1 MNGRDILIAILLA
14 LALATAS
21 SSVHAHEDSHTDT
34 LEFLEHVAVEI
45 DATDGSSTKVTWDI
59 KVTEGVPVNVFLMP
73 EEGYDDYIDPLKWEF
88 SYYPAHS
95 KNNTESFKKTVVLND
110 NIVYYLVIENT
121 GYSSMDNSTVEYEVT
136 WDETSGLFGP
146 WCWALIII
154 LIILGGLGFT
164 IWRRRQGSGSGSE
177 GSMEEPAPGT
187 TTYTAPEEE
196 ETSEDALVYEG
207 PETEYPDPAEGETW
221 EGAQVHESMEPIDT
235 DATELSPQPEPPDM
249 PSEGGDSGYRGT
261 PEEPAP
267 GTGVY
272 HPPGEGPAELGPQ
285 PEPPD
290 MPGDTG
296 GSGSEVSMEEP
307 APGTGVYYPPGEG
320 AAELGPQPE
329 PPDMPSDTMRP
340 IGEGVTELSPQP
352 EPPDHPTLE
361 EGGPT
366 EVGDGGG
373 LDQKGKPPQGPK
385 GDEPTG

>member
-1 MNGRDILIAILLA
+1 MNGRDILIAILVA

-73 EEGYDDYIDPLKWEF
+73 EEGYDDYIDPLKWKF
-88 SYYPAHS
+88 SYYLAHS

-177 GSMEEPAPGT
+177 GPMEEPAPGT

-221 EGAQVHESMEPIDT
+221 GGAQVHESMEPIDT

-272 HPPGEGPAELGPQ
+272 HPPGEGAAELSPQ

-290 MPGDTG
+290 MPGDTMRPTG
-296 GSGSEVSMEEP
+296 DGVSELS
-307 APGTGVYYPPGEG
+307 
-320 AAELGPQPE
+320 PQPE
-329 PPDMPSDTMRP
+329 PPDLEARTETLRP
-340 IGEGVTELSPQP
+340 TGEDATKLSPQP
-352 EPPDHPTLE
+352 EPPDHPLR
-361 EGGPT
+361 EGKPPEPDSGHELPK
-366 EVGDGGG
+366 
-373 LDQKGKPPQGPK
+373 KGKPTLEPE
-385 GDEPTG
+385 GDGPTGEPL